1 MTAKHTMNSYHD
13 YFLSVQNANWYNHP
27 GYSNISVPQWNFP
40 RPYDSTAYTNG
51 YTDQHNQ
58 QKMYTVSQNVKYNEH
73 FPTKGYQPSFI
84 EPNQKFHPFY
94 GAHNTRFSET
104 PFSTLES
111 AQTSQFLK
119 EKALGGNADS
129 GSSFVYSC
137 HESNTT
143 TCVTNTALN
152 LTKKT
157 PMKPSVVFPARGPTR
172 TKQNRKTP
180 TKNKKS
186 NKKPPNFL
194 DIPSAKT
201 SKTKRKK
208 MNCEQ
213 DLVVPPVNTLA
224 YYERNHFFLKNHF
237 NDKPIDLNVD
247 ITELYSKSAS
257 DSVFPTCGT
266 NLNRTSVDKNTE
278 FFQSTTQCM
287 KLPIVLPTEASQE
300 TRQNLLYDT
309 PSPSWHSH
317 ESSPENTHNTSD
329 HENATS
335 AERGTTSKLN
345 SYWTSNKK
353 PESSGG
359 FGEFTPCQ
367 KVQDYLNEPFGS
379 HSTLLSLL
387 DRNSLTPTESN
398 ELTPVCD
405 VPNADTKP
413 YISHPNETITIDL
426 GGNFQTSVHVKKS
439 LPPSGN
445 STQDIPE
452 PVQFHPRLSSTPTSD
467 SHRPNQSTQS
477 TSRIVTAKN
486 WNVPEK
492 CVTSYWNKGPIT
504 SHKEATNILE
514 NNGAHFNAISSSVN
528 NTVFQSTKVDDCFTT
543 EFEMHLKN
551 KYEHFNKG
559 FTPSKRA
566 VSTPS
571 IDIHATAQSAAA
583 LHTPTT
589 VSRSTT
595 SGSLIIPESTTM
607 SRQICIPGPTS
618 MSGGTAVS
626 VPAVSGLKVAPK
638 PTLLTV
644 PTYVSGGSAAPRAGN
659 APREKA
665 PSTASLGSTYL
676 EPRSVQRLT
685 PLEEH
690 THSAGLA
697 TLQKDYNTTRPI
709 TSQTDNIVKRE
720 TESNTVIERPLL
732 ECSYDCLASNPM
744 KQKRKRHRETRYSC
758 NSCSYTVRKLFSFR
772 LHMAQH
778 CPDTEKLVP
787 VKAQSLKLRCGICA
801 YFASSAKV
809 LRKHV
814 EKHAFEK
821 RFLCGYCRQDFRS
834 DREAHDHV
842 TEIHKRKV
850 VFCDRKKLYEA
861 MTRRPQ
867 LEINLQPYVVLDS
880 KEVDDYLNPSR

>member
-1 MTAKHTMNSYHD
+1 MTAMHTMNSYRD
-13 YFLSVQNANWYNHP
+13 YLLSLQNANWYNHP
-27 GYSNISVPQWNFP
+27 GYSNISVPQWNFL

-58 QKMYTVSQNVKYNEH
+58 QKMYTVSQNVKYNEP
-73 FPTKGYQPSFI
+73 FPTKGYQPSFT
-84 EPNQKFHPFY
+84 EPNQKFHPSY
-94 GAHNTRFSET
+94 RAHNTMFSET
-104 PFSTLES
+104 PFSALES

-119 EKALGGNADS
+119 EKTLGGNADS
-129 GSSFVYSC
+129 GSPFVYSR

-143 TCVTNTALN
+143 TMCVINTALN

-157 PMKPSVVFPARGPTR
+157 PMKPSAVVPARGPTR
-172 TKQNRKTP
+172 TKQNKKTQ
-180 TKNKKS
+180 TKNTKS

-208 MNCEQ
+208 TNCDQ
-213 DLVVPPVNTLA
+213 DLIVPPVNTLTN
-224 YYERNHFFLKNHF
+224 YERNHFFVKNHF
-237 NDKPIDLNVD
+237 NDKPVDLSVD
-247 ITELYSKSAS
+247 ITRLHCKSTS
-257 DSVFPTCGT
+257 DSVFHTCGT
-266 NLNRTSVDKNTE
+266 NLNSTSVDKNTE
-278 FFQSTTQCM
+278 FFKSTIQCM

-300 TRQNLLYDT
+300 TSQNSLYDT

-317 ESSPENTHNTSD
+317 ESSPENTHNPSD

-335 AERGTTSKLN
+335 AERETTSKLN
-345 SYWTSNKK
+345 IYWTSNKK
-353 PESSGG
+353 PENPGSLS
-359 FGEFTPCQ
+359 ELTPCQ
-367 KVQDYLNEPFGS
+367 KVQSYLNEPFGS

-387 DRNSLTPTESN
+387 NRNSLTPAESN
-398 ELTPVCD
+398 ELTPVRD
-405 VPNADTKP
+405 VHNAYTKP

-439 LPPSGN
+439 LPPSCN
-445 STQDIPE
+445 STKDSTE

-467 SHRPNQSTQS
+467 SPRPNQSTQS
-477 TSRIVTAKN
+477 TSWIVTAKH
-486 WNVPEK
+486 WKVPEK

-504 SHKEATNILE
+504 SHKEATNR
-514 NNGAHFNAISSSVN
+514 NGAHFNPISSSVN
-528 NTVFQSTKVDDCFTT
+528 NTLFESTKVDDCFTT

-551 KYEHFNKG
+551 KYEHFYKG
-559 FTPSKRA
+559 FTPSKTA
-566 VSTPS
+566 VTTPS
-571 IDIHATAQSAAA
+571 IDIHVTAQSAAA

-595 SGSLIIPESTTM
+595 SGSLIIPGSTTM

-618 MSGGTAVS
+618 MSEGTAVS

-665 PSTASLGSTYL
+665 PSTASLGSTFL

-685 PLEEH
+685 PLEGH
-690 THSAGLA
+690 THSAWLA

-709 TSQTDNIVKRE
+709 TSQTDNTVQRE
-720 TESNTVIERPLL
+720 TVSNTVLERPLP
-732 ECSYDCLASNPM
+732 ECSIDSLASNPM
-744 KQKRKRHRETRYSC
+744 LQKRKRHRETRYSC
-758 NSCSYTVRKLFSFR
+758 NSCSYTVRKLFNFR
-772 LHMAQH
+772 LHIAQH

-801 YFASSAKV
+801 YFATSAKV

-834 DREAHDHV
+834 HTEAHDHV

-867 LEINLQPYVVLDS
+867 LEISLKPYVVLDS
-880 KEVDDYLNPSR
+880 KEVDEYLNLSR